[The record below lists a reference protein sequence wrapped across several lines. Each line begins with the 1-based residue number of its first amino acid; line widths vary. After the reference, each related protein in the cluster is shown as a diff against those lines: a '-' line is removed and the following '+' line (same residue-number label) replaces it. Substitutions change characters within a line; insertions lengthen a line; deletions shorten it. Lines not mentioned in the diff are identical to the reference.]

1 MKATEQFFPVLKLVM
16 LYKEFQTSVWVK
28 PLGETV
34 SKKAAKH
41 FRPCAFQFGVLF
53 EILKSSNENSKGL
66 PPSPNKICVRRLCFW
81 KYQGLNSVT
90 FFHSLVVFHL
100 FSSQIFC
107 IAIVLSVLFQ
117 KRPPLSRGVLKI
129 SLLFCLHS
137 LKLWYQIMFLLFL
150 WRSRPELRPK
160 TIDHPVAILTWLW
173 TATLL
178 CDFFGFFLKDKIHSW
193 SQTACSN
200 WF

>member
-1 MKATEQFFPVLKLVM
+1 MTTHVKATEQFFPVLKLVM
-16 LYKEFQTSVWVK
+16 SYKEFQTSVWVK

-34 SKKAAKH
+34 SKKAAKR

-66 PPSPNKICVRRLCFW
+66 PPSPNKICVRWCVDLNFW

-107 IAIVLSVLFQ
+107 IAIVLAVLFQ
-117 KRPPLSRGVLKI
+117 KRPPLSRGVLEI
-129 SLLFCLHS
+129 SLLFCL
-137 LKLWYQIMFLLFL
+137 
-150 WRSRPELRPK
+150 
-160 TIDHPVAILTWLW
+160 LT
-173 TATLL
+173 
-178 CDFFGFFLKDKIHSW
+178 S
-193 SQTACSN
+193 
-200 WF
+200 